1 MTPTLPFIPTMGGAI
16 IAAVLT
22 SKLTAVSTISALL
35 WAFSITI
42 PLYIAYS
49 SWLYPVY
56 LSPLRKVP
64 TVPGFPLWGQF
75 FTIITNEVGVPHR
88 EWHQKYGPIVRYYF
102 PFGAER
108 LAVADDDA
116 LKQMTIRNP
125 YNYPKPVRVKLWM
138 VRILGE
144 GVLLAE
150 GETHVHQRKALAPG
164 FSISSIRSLAP
175 VFWEKSLHLARL
187 WRSEMM
193 SENVKMKSFECL
205 EWLNRVS

>member
-1 MTPTLPFIPTMGGAI
+1 M
-16 IAAVLT
+16 
-22 SKLTAVSTISALL
+22 
-35 WAFSITI
+35 
-42 PLYIAYS
+42 
-49 SWLYPVY
+49 
-56 LSPLRKVP
+56 
-64 TVPGFPLWGQF
+64 
-75 FTIITNEVGVPHR
+75 PHR

-116 LKQMTIRNP
+116 IKQMTIRNP

-187 WRSEMM
+187 WQSEMM